1 MSRSLLVA
9 FFMAL
14 ILHGLLAWVK
24 LDLFKGPVHVRR
36 PPKALTVSVVTSMP
50 TKQRPL
56 VKRPQNIG
64 KPALKKPVKD
74 PAPKKPVK
82 KKSASKPKETP
93 KEVAK
98 TKEKKPQNHHRE
110 EKQKK
115 QEEITDALP
124 LPVSEPIPEQETLPQ
139 EDRSLAAVTPDLAA
153 EPQRTEDI
161 FERPAQGKSFAPM
174 PVPPVTLALPDY
186 RKNRPPAY
194 PLRARRRGYQ
204 GMVLLEVLVARDG
217 TVASVRLV
225 RSSGA
230 EILDTAA
237 EKGVKKW
244 LFHPGKKGDEA
255 VEMWVRV
262 PIRFQLK

>member
-1 MSRSLLVA
+1 MSRSLLLA

-64 KPALKKPVKD
+64 KPAL
-74 PAPKKPVK
+74 KKPVK

-139 EDRSLAAVTPDLAA
+139 EDRSLAAVTPDLAG

-161 FERPAQGKSFAPM
+161 FEKPAQGKSFAPM

-204 GMVLLEVLVARDG
+204 GTVLLEVLVARDG
-217 TVASVRLV
+217 TVALVRLV

-237 EKGVKKW
+237 KKGVKKW
-244 LFHPGKKGDEA
+244 LFHPGKKGDEV